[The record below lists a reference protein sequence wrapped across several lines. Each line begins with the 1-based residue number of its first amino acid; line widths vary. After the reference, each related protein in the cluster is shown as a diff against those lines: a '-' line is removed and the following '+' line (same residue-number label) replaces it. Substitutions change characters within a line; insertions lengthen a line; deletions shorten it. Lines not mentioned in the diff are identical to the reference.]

1 MDETFPYEQLGFQ
14 NLQYLEEHVFN
25 EPLPSKPLTSSV
37 EETYRRFGHQWA
49 TLSPIHPQKQHPP
62 LDARLGPLYSG
73 FVGVEF
79 SGLVPPEVEAF
90 LIEKIESKGFSNGLT
105 TEEKKGLL
113 DALNESE
120 LFETFLHVK
129 FPGQKRF
136 SLEGA
141 ETLIPMMKEL
151 VKSGEKEVVI
161 GMAHRGRLNVLSN
174 ILKKS
179 YSEIF
184 EEFHEGYV
192 PQGVAGDVKYHL
204 GYKTDRITLLPN
216 PSHLESVY
224 PVLEGYSRGKIDN
237 GTSILPIIIHG
248 DGALAGQGV
257 VYETMQFSNL
267 PGYTVHGSIHLIINN
282 QISFT
287 TLPEEERSTP
297 YCTDIAKAFGCP
309 VFHING
315 DHPEEA
321 IVATRLALE
330 VKERFGIDVF
340 LDLVCY
346 RKYGHNEGDEPAFTQ
361 PIEYQ
366 VIRSRKSVREL
377 YRDQLIK
384 AGELSAEIAKEGEEQ
399 FKKLLSEI
407 LAATDSPKTT
417 QPTNEK
423 QIKPQVKG
431 LSKEELKELA
441 KLATTLPTDFSAHSK
456 IAQGYQHRREA
467 VLKEQVLDWGT
478 VEMLTYASLLKDGV
492 PIRLTG
498 QDVGRGTFSHR
509 QLRLN
514 DQKSGRSYF
523 PLQHL
528 FEGQPRFDLI
538 NSPLSEFASVG
549 FEYGYSVGSPKTLV
563 IWEAQFG
570 DFANG
575 AQVMYDQYLSAGE
588 RKWGQYSS
596 LVLFLPHGFEGQ
608 GPEHSSGRLERY
620 LALAAEDNFRV
631 VYPTLPAQLYHLLRE
646 QAVSNK
652 PLVVMTPKGLL
663 RHPKAT
669 STLDDLVNG
678 SFKKVLLDKGTGAIH
693 TLVFLSGRF
702 FIELEPKEGFAFL
715 RVEQLYPFPKEE
727 IEAAIKSFPQLKR
740 AVWCQEEPQNMGAW
754 TYVKGEMP
762 DLIYVGRAR
771 HASPACGSHKLHEI
785 EEEAILNQLWSFT

>member
-1 MDETFPYEQLGFQ
+1 
-14 NLQYLEEHVFN
+14 
-25 EPLPSKPLTSSV
+25 
-37 EETYRRFGHQWA
+37 
-49 TLSPIHPQKQHPP
+49 
-62 LDARLGPLYSG
+62 
-73 FVGVEF
+73 
-79 SGLVPPEVEAF
+79 
-90 LIEKIESKGFSNGLT
+90 
-105 TEEKKGLL
+105 
-113 DALNESE
+113 
-120 LFETFLHVK
+120 
-129 FPGQKRF
+129 
-136 SLEGA
+136 
-141 ETLIPMMKEL
+141 
-151 VKSGEKEVVI
+151 
-161 GMAHRGRLNVLSN
+161 
-174 ILKKS
+174 
-179 YSEIF
+179 
-184 EEFHEGYV
+184 
-192 PQGVAGDVKYHL
+192 
-204 GYKTDRITLLPN
+204 
-216 PSHLESVY
+216 
-224 PVLEGYSRGKIDN
+224 
-237 GTSILPIIIHG
+237 
-248 DGALAGQGV
+248 
-257 VYETMQFSNL
+257 
-267 PGYTVHGSIHLIINN
+267 
-282 QISFT
+282 
-287 TLPEEERSTP
+287 
-297 YCTDIAKAFGCP
+297 
-309 VFHING
+309 
-315 DHPEEA
+315 
-321 IVATRLALE
+321 
-330 VKERFGIDVF
+330 
-340 LDLVCY
+340 
-346 RKYGHNEGDEPAFTQ
+346 
-361 PIEYQ
+361 
-366 VIRSRKSVREL
+366 
-377 YRDQLIK
+377 
-384 AGELSAEIAKEGEEQ
+384 
-399 FKKLLSEI
+399 
-407 LAATDSPKTT
+407 
-417 QPTNEK
+417 
-423 QIKPQVKG
+423 
-431 LSKEELKELA
+431 
-441 KLATTLPTDFSAHSK
+441 
-456 IAQGYQHRREA
+456 
-467 VLKEQVLDWGT
+467 
-478 VEMLTYASLLKDGV
+478 MLTYASLLKDGV

-715 RVEQLYPFPKEE
+715 RIEQLYPFPKEE
-727 IEAAIKSFPQLKR
+727 IEATIGNFPQLKR